1 MKEIREKMRREHHED
16 TRFIA
21 DQSQMKYKVIT
32 GESTYEKQRRESAFK
47 TEMVYSSDLQ
57 SVLSLFDRCMSEE
70 RENQAMLGV
79 ANLQPNYD
87 FYFACLDRID
97 MLVTEKGSPVGRQ
110 EVLEILRRLSYF
122 RPKEALITGK
132 ISKAMGEFTK
142 KENQDDVISTRHK
155 EIMSS

>member
-1 MKEIREKMRREHHED
+1 MKNK
-16 TRFIA
+16 A
-21 DQSQMKYKVIT
+21 IT

-47 TEMVYSSDLQ
+47 TEMVYASDLQ

-70 RENQAMLGV
+70 RENQRILGV
-79 ANLQPNYD
+79 TNVTPNYD

-97 MLVTEKGSPVGRQ
+97 ILVTEKGSPVGRQ

-122 RPKEALITGK
+122 RPKEALVSGK

-142 KENQDDVISTRHK
+142 KEN
-155 EIMSS
+155 